1 MPGGR
6 RNPGNRGGPTGRMH
20 YNICAT
26 TNSTNGV
33 TTSIAGNGTEDRKIG
48 EPIGGRSFAPKHV
61 PIPAV
66 PVDGQL
72 MFEALSLGIS
82 IVAACLQ
89 LLNLY
94 RTVWWLPQSYNE
106 YSMVS
111 IPERPTILNL
121 RK

>member
-6 RNPGNRGGPTGRMH
+6 RNPGGRGGPGGRIQF
-20 YNICAT
+20 NVCPSPQSSNSV
-26 TNSTNGV
+26 TNSSPNS
-33 TTSIAGNGTEDRKIG
+33 SIDEKRIC
-48 EPIGGRSFAPKHV
+48 EPIGGRPLAPKHV

-111 IPERPTILNL
+111 
-121 RK
+121 